1 MSFGIS
7 LRGVGKLSGKQTMS
21 RTIWHFSILRK
32 FAHLLVA
39 TQNKAVIWITT
50 IGKRSA
56 IGSVAL
62 SRLGTEYGGWWVP
75 RELDLWPSPK
85 VLVSAGLGFDVTFDK
100 EMLER
105 NFFVIGLDP
114 LKECCDH
121 AAREL
126 GSPPSLEILNQGI
139 STFTGKQFFYE
150 PRISHHDSW
159 STINA
164 QEVINPKS
172 IEFNVV
178 SMSDLWTTHEVLDS
192 ARFKYLKMDIEGAE
206 LAILEKNLSEV
217 LCFDF
222 IAIEMDFLS
231 LLPFRATKKRIN
243 RVARAR
249 RILEQFEV
257 KGFSLIHT
265 ENFNFFWCRAK

>member
-1 MSFGIS
+1 MNRS
-7 LRGVGKLSGKQTMS
+7 
-21 RTIWHFSILRK
+21 IWHLLILRK
-32 FAHLLVA
+32 FAHILVA
-39 TQNKAVIWITT
+39 TQNKVVTWMTT
-50 IGKRSA
+50 VGKRRK
-56 IGSVAL
+56 IGSIAL
-62 SRLGTEYGGWWVP
+62 SRLGSEYGGWWVP
-75 RELDLWPSPK
+75 CELDLCPSPR
-85 VLVSAGLGFDVTFDK
+85 VLVSAGLGFDITFDK
-100 EMLER
+100 EMLKR

-126 GSPPSLEILNQGI
+126 GASPSLEILNKGI
-139 STFTGKQFFYE
+139 STFTGKQVFYE

-172 IEFNVV
+172 IEFDVI
-178 SMSDLWTTHEVLDS
+178 SMSDLLAIHEVINS
-192 ARFKYLKMDIEGAE
+192 AQFKYLKMDIEGAE
-206 LAILEKNLSEV
+206 LAILENNLSEL

-231 LLPFRATKKRIN
+231 LLPFRAVKKRII

-249 RILEQFEV
+249 RILEQFEL

-265 ENFNFFWCRAK
+265 ENFNFFWCREK